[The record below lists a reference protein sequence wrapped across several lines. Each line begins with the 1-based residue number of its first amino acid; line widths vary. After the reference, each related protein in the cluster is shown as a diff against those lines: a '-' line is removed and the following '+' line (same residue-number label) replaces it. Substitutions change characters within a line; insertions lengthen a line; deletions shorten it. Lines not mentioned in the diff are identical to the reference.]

1 VTIVGDERFR
11 KNSDTCHLICNNFNL
26 NFIFGIVCLC
36 VCLCIVALS
45 RILRYDLEKQTSYL
59 CDSPLLWPCSR
70 SMSPGHQQPWCR
82 PNTDQQPRQWPTVAT
97 PSESGPTAGRWPG
110 GAATRPRSSRT
121 SLPLLTRTSAKPPP
135 NTSTSQG
142 KNLLFPVACLGE
154 ATCVRLLF
162 YCSNWLDYCFSV
174 QPYELLCFSK

>member
-1 VTIVGDERFR
+1 VCVYAFSLYQKSSDMIV
-11 KNSDTCHLICNNFNL
+11 KNKPLIYEMILSHTASNFHL
-26 NFIFGIVCLC
+26 
-36 VCLCIVALS
+36 
-45 RILRYDLEKQTSYL
+45 L

-82 PNTDQQPRQWPTVAT
+82 PNTDQQPGQWPTVAT
-97 PSESGPTAGRWPG
+97 PSESACRRPTAGRWPG

-174 QPYELLCFSK
+174 QPCMSYCVSPSNKVLLFVFMCCCFSDV